1 FTNRLNVRKGA
12 WQLEM
17 TSFEDVAED
26 KGMPPSKPSEVEIG
40 HHAGSFTKLIYTD
53 DYSNPVIRE
62 SSKMNR
68 WMGLSA
74 AMIMMGCN
82 GLTYTYAVYSEYIK
96 KQLHYSQELADDLG
110 AAKDFGSFFGL
121 VSGLCYFLFPPWVS
135 VLIGALMHLLGYSV
149 ILFTLTGKIKTSFWF
164 LCFSS
169 AVATGGDNFV
179 DTACIMIILESFK
192 GNKGTAVG
200 ILKSQLGLSAAIF
213 VTVYEAFLESKV
225 VNFLSLIT
233 VVPSVA
239 YCGLAFLIRPY
250 SCSEEETDQ
259 SDVNQRFR
267 LVSIF
272 VIILGTFLMGVMTL
286 QEAFDLKDMTQ
297 KFFATSMLLIMGA
310 MFVVPLME
318 KPLERLRSAVATLF
332 PAVFG
337 LDKVLHHKSVS
348 KTDSDEEMDGEGVP
362 LRPLHEGSSEHGN
375 PVLKEDEGPFAESG
389 VQEDP
394 DTLFP
399 SVWQTLLGINF
410 WLITFVVASGA
421 GSGLAIMN
429 NFAQIGKA
437 VRSDAADAFVGII
450 SIWSCFGRLVSGYG
464 SDLMLKA
471 GYSRPICLLMSQT
484 AMFICCLLLSTGS
497 TLFLFIG
504 SAAVGLAY
512 GSYWTLAPTIIAEVF
527 GLRQVATLYKLLGLG
542 PTICSYIL
550 SAKVMGYLY
559 DKESLYY
566 QKQHAE
572 VAEENSCYGR
582 RCFEFGLLSLA
593 SVCFVGV
600 VACFWFAYRTKKIYS
615 RLGHVHSAN

>member
-1 FTNRLNVRKGA
+1 
-12 WQLEM
+12 M
-17 TSFEDVAED
+17 MSFKVVSEDE
-26 KGMPPSKPSEVEIG
+26 GMQPVNPSEVEMG
-40 HHAGSFTKLIYTD
+40 HHARSFTKLHYID
-53 DYSNPVIRE
+53 GHSHPVIRE
-62 SSKMNR
+62 SPKINR

-96 KQLHYSQELADDLG
+96 KQLHYSQERTDDLG
-110 AAKDFGSFFGL
+110 AAKDFGSFFGV

-135 VLIGALMHLLGYSV
+135 VLIGGLMHFLGYTM
-149 ILFTLTGKIKTSFWF
+149 ILFTLTGKIKESFWF

-233 VVPSVA
+233 IVPSVV
-239 YCGLAFLIRPY
+239 YCGFAFLIRPY
-250 SCSEEETDQ
+250 PCKEEETDQ

-272 VIILGTFLMGVMTL
+272 VILLGIFLMAVMTL
-286 QEAFDLKDMTQ
+286 EEAFDLKDTAE

-310 MFVVPLME
+310 MLVVPLME
-318 KPLERLRSAVATLF
+318 KPLERLSGVVANVLPGVSA
-332 PAVFG
+332 
-337 LDKVLHHKSVS
+337 LDKVGHHKNVS
-348 KTDSDEEMDGEGVP
+348 KSDSDEEMDGEGVP
-362 LRPLHEGSSEHGN
+362 LRPLQGGSLEPGD
-375 PVLKEDEGPFAESG
+375 PVSKEDEVPYAESG

-394 DTLFP
+394 DTQFP
-399 SVWQTLLGINF
+399 SVWQNLLGVNF

-437 VRSDAADAFVGII
+437 VRSDGIDAFVGII

-464 SDLMLKA
+464 SDLMLEA
-471 GYSRPICLLMSQT
+471 GYSRPVCLLISQT
-484 AMFICCLLLSTGS
+484 AMFFCCLLLSTGS

-504 SAAVGLAY
+504 SAVVGLAY

-542 PTICSYIL
+542 PTICSYVL

-566 QKQHAE
+566 QKLHAE
-572 VAEENSCYGR
+572 VVEENACYGR

-600 VACFWFAYRTKKIYS
+600 VACSWFAYRTKKFYS
-615 RLGHVHSAN
+615 RLGHARLTNF

>member
-1 FTNRLNVRKGA
+1 MMPFRDV
-12 WQLEM
+12 
-17 TSFEDVAED
+17 SEDE
-26 KGMPPSKPSEVEIG
+26 GMQPVNSSEVEMD
-40 HHAGSFTKLIYTD
+40 HHARSFTKLHCID
-53 DYSNPVIRE
+53 GHSHPVIRE
-62 SSKMNR
+62 SPKINR

-96 KQLHYSQELADDLG
+96 KQLHYSQERTDDLG
-110 AAKDFGSFFGL
+110 AAKDFGSFFGA

-135 VLIGALMHLLGYSV
+135 VLIGGLMHFLGYTM
-149 ILFTLTGKIKTSFWF
+149 ILFTLTGRIKESFWF

-233 VVPSVA
+233 IVPSVV

-250 SCSEEETDQ
+250 PCKEEETDQ

-267 LVSIF
+267 LVSII
-272 VIILGTFLMGVMTL
+272 VISLGIFLMAVMTL
-286 QEAFDLKDMTQ
+286 EEAFDLKDMAE

-310 MFVVPLME
+310 MLVVPLME
-318 KPLERLRSAVATLF
+318 KPLERLSGAVAIVL
-332 PAVFG
+332 PGVSA
-337 LDKVLHHKSVS
+337 LDKVGLHKNAS
-348 KTDSDEEMDGEGVP
+348 KIDSDEEMDGEGVP
-362 LRPLHEGSSEHGN
+362 LRPLQGASLEPGD
-375 PVLKEDEGPFAESG
+375 PVSKEDEVPYAESG

-394 DTLFP
+394 DTQFP
-399 SVWQTLLGINF
+399 SVWQNLLGVNF

-437 VRSDAADAFVGII
+437 VRSDGIDAFVGII

-464 SDLMLKA
+464 SDLMLEA
-471 GYSRPICLLMSQT
+471 GYSRPVCLLISQI

-504 SAAVGLAY
+504 SAVVGLAY

-542 PTICSYIL
+542 PTICSYVL

-572 VAEENSCYGR
+572 VVEENACYGR

-600 VACFWFAYRTKKIYS
+600 VACAWFAYRTKKFYS
-615 RLGHVHSAN
+615 RLGHARLTNFK